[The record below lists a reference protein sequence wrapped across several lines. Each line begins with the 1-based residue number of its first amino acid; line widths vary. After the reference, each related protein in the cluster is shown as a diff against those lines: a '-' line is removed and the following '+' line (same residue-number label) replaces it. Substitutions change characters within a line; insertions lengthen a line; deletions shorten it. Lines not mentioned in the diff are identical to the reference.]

1 MFKLSIIIF
10 ATLLSIPV
18 LAGEFK
24 SEAELKPFAESVMK
38 QVAENNLKGA
48 FKLMQPYVV
57 ISESELQSASL
68 SSQTQR
74 EQYGTR
80 YGKAVG
86 YEFISEQKLGE
97 SLIGLVYIEKTEKHA
112 LPWSFCFYKTPKGW
126 VLNTFNWNDKVTG
139 LFNAK

>member
-1 MFKLSIIIF
+1 MLKF
-10 ATLLSIPV
+10 ATIVFTALISLQV

-24 SEAELKPFAESVMK
+24 SEAELRPFAESIMK
-38 QVAENNLKGA
+38 KVAANDLKAA

-68 SSQTQR
+68 NSQTQR

-80 YGKAVG
+80 YGNAVG
-86 YEFISEQKLGE
+86 YEFISEQKVGE
-97 SLIGLVYIEKTEKHA
+97 SLIALVFIEKTEKHA

-126 VLNTFNWNDKVTG
+126 VLNTFNWNDKVTS